1 MIRIVIGSKKS
12 FTRLWTEQNPENDLW
27 NSDRSMVYFDNQ
39 ESELTFAENSPVF
52 EEPAVNDNG
61 PSSPDGGTSGPSEIP
76 ERPVVVIKSGGKWTG
91 LNLRELWAHRDLFYF
106 LIWRDVKVR
115 YKQTVLGV
123 IWAILQPLLT
133 MMIFTFLFGHLAR
146 VPSDGMPY
154 PIFVYAGL
162 LPWNFFAAAVDN
174 SSNSLVGNSALI
186 TKVYF
191 PRLVI
196 PSAAVGA
203 ALVDFGIAFVIL
215 FFMGVHYNIGLSVG
229 MLMLIPLIVQMTLFA
244 VGIGIRMSALNVKY
258 RDVRHALPFLINVW
272 MYATPVIYPVS
283 FIPDRLRWILVLN
296 PLVGIIEG
304 FRSAIF
310 NRPFVWSHLVTS
322 FVIVIAV
329 LLYSLYSFRSMEKSF
344 ADII

>member
-1 MIRIVIGSKKS
+1 V
-12 FTRLWTEQNPENDLW
+12 ENDLCK
-27 NSDRSMVYFDNQ
+27 SDRKVHGRKLYFDTL
-39 ESELTFAENSPVF
+39 ESELTFAENPPAF
-52 EEPAVNDNG
+52 EEPTVNDYR
-61 PSSPDGGTSGPSEIP
+61 PSSQGGGAPGHSEIP
-76 ERPVVVIKSGGKWTG
+76 QRPLVVIKSGRRWTS

-123 IWAILQPLLT
+123 MWAILQPLLT
-133 MMIFTFLFGHLAR
+133 MMVFTFLFGNLAR

-154 PIFVYAGL
+154 PIFVFAGL

-174 SSNSLVGNSALI
+174 SSNSMVGNSALI

-310 NRPFVWSHLVTS
+310 NRPFIWSHLVTS

>member
-1 MIRIVIGSKKS
+1 M
-12 FTRLWTEQNPENDLW
+12 
-27 NSDRSMVYFDNQ
+27 
-39 ESELTFAENSPVF
+39 TFAENPPAL
-52 EEPAVNDNG
+52 EEPSVNDYRP
-61 PSSPDGGTSGPSEIP
+61 PSQGGGAPDHSEIP
-76 ERPVVVIKSGGKWTG
+76 QKPLVVIKSGRKWTS

-123 IWAILQPLLT
+123 MWAILQPLLT
-133 MMIFTFLFGHLAR
+133 MMVFTFLFGNLAR

-162 LPWNFFAAAVDN
+162 LPWNFFAAALDN

-203 ALVDFGIAFVIL
+203 ALVDFGIAFIIL
-215 FFMGVHYNIGLSVG
+215 VFMGAHYEVGLSVG

-296 PLVGIIEG
+296 PLAGIIEG
-304 FRSAIF
+304 FRCAIF
-310 NRPFVWSHLVTS
+310 DRSFIWSHLATS
-322 FVIVIAV
+322 VVIGAAV
-329 LLYSLYSFRSMEKSF
+329 LFYSLYSFRLREKSF

>member
-1 MIRIVIGSKKS
+1 LLERPKDPL
-12 FTRLWTEQNPENDLW
+12 TLH
-27 NSDRSMVYFDNQ
+27 FDNQ
-39 ESELTFAENSPVF
+39 ESELTFTENPPAF
-52 EEPAVNDNG
+52 ENDYR
-61 PSSPDGGTSGPSEIP
+61 PSFQGGGAPGHSEIP
-76 ERPVVVIKSGGKWTG
+76 QRPLVVIKSGRKWIG
-91 LNLRELWAHRDLFYF
+91 LNLGELWAHRDLFYF

-133 MMIFTFLFGHLAR
+133 MTVFTFLFGKLAR
-146 VPSDGMPY
+146 VPSDGIPY
-154 PIFVYAGL
+154 PIFVFAGL
-162 LPWNFFAAAVDN
+162 LPWNFFAAAVDS

-215 FFMGVHYNIGLSVG
+215 VLMGAHYKMGLSVG
-229 MLMLIPLIVQMTLFA
+229 MLMLIPLIVSMVLFA
-244 VGIGIRMSALNVKY
+244 MGIGIQMSALNVKY

-296 PLVGIIEG
+296 PLAGIIEG
-304 FRSAIF
+304 FRCAIF
-310 NRPFVWSHLVTS
+310 NRSFIWGHLAAS
-322 FVIVIAV
+322 LAIVVAV
-329 LLYSLYSFRSMEKSF
+329 LFYSLYSFRRMEKSF

>member
-1 MIRIVIGSKKS
+1 M
-12 FTRLWTEQNPENDLW
+12 L
-27 NSDRSMVYFDNQ
+27 YFDNQ
-39 ESELTFAENSPVF
+39 ENELTFAENPQVT
-52 EEPAVNDNG
+52 EEPNVNDYRP
-61 PSSPDGGTSGPSEIP
+61 PSHGGGASGHSEMP
-76 ERPVVVIKSGGKWTG
+76 ETPVVVIKSGRRWTS
-91 LNLRELWAHRDLFYF
+91 LNVRELWAHRDLFYF

-115 YKQTVLGV
+115 YKQTLLGV

-133 MMIFTFLFGHLAR
+133 MTIFTLLFGKLAR

-196 PSAAVGA
+196 PSAAAGA

-215 FFMGVHYNIGLSVG
+215 LVMGVHYKMGLSVG
-229 MLMLIPLIVQMTLFA
+229 MLMLIPLIVQMVLFA
-244 VGIGIRMSALNVKY
+244 VGIGVQMSALNVKY

-272 MYATPVIYPVS
+272 MFATPVIYPVS
-283 FIPDRLRWILVLN
+283 FIPDRWRWILVLN
-296 PLVGIIEG
+296 PLGGIIEG
-304 FRSAIF
+304 FRCAIF
-310 NRPFVWSHLVTS
+310 NRPFLWGHLAVS
-322 FVIVIAV
+322 FSIVVFV
-329 LLYSLYSFRSMEKSF
+329 LLYSLYSFRRMEKSF

>member
-1 MIRIVIGSKKS
+1 M
-12 FTRLWTEQNPENDLW
+12 
-27 NSDRSMVYFDNQ
+27 
-39 ESELTFAENSPVF
+39 TFAENAPVF
-52 EEPAVNDNG
+52 EEPTLNEYGSLSHGDS
-61 PSSPDGGTSGPSEIP
+61 PSGHP
-76 ERPVVVIKSGGKWTG
+76 ELPTRPVVVIMSGRSWASI
-91 LNLRELWAHRDLFYF
+91 NLKELWAHRDLFYF

-123 IWAILQPLLT
+123 VWAILQPLLT
-133 MMIFTFLFGHLAR
+133 MAIFTLLFGKLAR

-203 ALVDFGIAFVIL
+203 SLVDFGIAFVIL
-215 FFMGVHYNIGLSVG
+215 LVMGVHYKMGLSVG
-229 MLMLIPLIVQMTLFA
+229 MLMLIPLIVQMVLFA
-244 VGIGIRMSALNVKY
+244 VGIGIQMSALNVKY

-272 MYATPVIYPVS
+272 MFATPVIYPVS
-283 FIPDRLRWILVLN
+283 FIPDRWRWILVLN
-296 PLVGIIEG
+296 PLGGVIEG
-304 FRSAIF
+304 FRCAIF
-310 NRPFVWSHLVTS
+310 NRPFIWGHLAAS
-322 FVIVIAV
+322 FAIVVAV
-329 LLYSLYSFRSMEKSF
+329 LFYSLYSFRRMEKSF

>member
-1 MIRIVIGSKKS
+1 MER
-12 FTRLWTEQNPENDLW
+12 
-27 NSDRSMVYFDNQ
+27 DRRTVYFDNQ
-39 ESELTFAENSPVF
+39 ENALTFAENPPVF
-52 EEPAVNDNG
+52 EEPTINDHR
-61 PSSPDGGTSGPSEIP
+61 PSSPVGGPARLSELP
-76 ERPVVVIKSGGKWTG
+76 KRPVVVIKRGGKWTG

-133 MMIFTFLFGHLAR
+133 MAIFTFLFGKLAR
-146 VPSDGMPY
+146 VPSDGLPY
-154 PIFVYAGL
+154 PIFVFAGL

-191 PRLVI
+191 PRLII

-215 FFMGVHYNIGLSVG
+215 VFMGAHYKMGLSPG
-229 MLMLIPLIVQMTLFA
+229 MLMLIPLIVLMTLFA

-283 FIPDRLRWILVLN
+283 FIPGRWRWILVFN
-296 PLVGIIEG
+296 PLAGIIEG

-310 NRPFVWSHLVTS
+310 NRPFIWGHLAAS
-322 FVIVIAV
+322 FAIIVAV
-329 LLYSLYSFRSMEKSF
+329 LFYSLYSFRRMEKSF

>member
-1 MIRIVIGSKKS
+1 
-12 FTRLWTEQNPENDLW
+12 
-27 NSDRSMVYFDNQ
+27 
-39 ESELTFAENSPVF
+39 LTFAENPPVF
-52 EEPAVNDNG
+52 EEATVNEYRAL
-61 PSSPDGGTSGPSEIP
+61 SHGGGASGHSEIP
-76 ERPVVVIKSGGKWTG
+76 ERPVVVIKSARRWTS

-115 YKQTVLGV
+115 YKQTALGV

-133 MMIFTFLFGHLAR
+133 MMVFTFLFGKLAR

-154 PIFVYAGL
+154 PIFVFAGL

-215 FFMGVHYNIGLSVG
+215 LLMGAHYNVGLSFS
-229 MLMLIPLIVQMTLFA
+229 MLMLIPLIVQMVLFA
-244 VGIGIRMSALNVKY
+244 VGIGIQMSALNVKY
-258 RDVRHALPFLINVW
+258 RDVRHALPFLVNVW

-283 FIPDRLRWILVLN
+283 FIPGRWRWILVLN
-296 PLVGIIEG
+296 PLGGIIEG

-310 NRPFVWSHLVTS
+310 NRPFVWSHLAASLAV
-322 FVIVIAV
+322 VLVV
-329 LLYSLYSFRSMEKSF
+329 LLYSLYSFRRVEKTF

>member
-1 MIRIVIGSKKS
+1 
-12 FTRLWTEQNPENDLW
+12 
-27 NSDRSMVYFDNQ
+27 
-39 ESELTFAENSPVF
+39 LTFANDPSAF
-52 EEPAVNDNG
+52 EEPTVNDYR
-61 PSSPDGGTSGPSEIP
+61 PSSLSGGASPHAELP
-76 ERPVVVIKSGGKWTG
+76 KKPVVVIERKRSWTH
-91 LNLRELWAHRDLFYF
+91 LNFGELWAHRDLFYF

-133 MMIFTFLFGHLAR
+133 MMIFTFLFGNLAR
-146 VPSDGMPY
+146 MPSDGMPY

-203 ALVDFGIAFVIL
+203 ALVDFGIAFMIL
-215 FFMGVHYNIGLSVG
+215 LLMGAHYKMGLSIS
-229 MLMLIPLIVQMTLFA
+229 MLMLIPLIVLMTLFA
-244 VGIGIRMSALNVKY
+244 VGIGIQMSALNVKY

-272 MYATPVIYPVS
+272 MFATPVIYPVS
-283 FIPDRLRWILVLN
+283 FIPGRWRWILVLN
-296 PLVGIIEG
+296 PLGGIIEG

-310 NRPFVWSHLVTS
+310 NRPFLWPHLVVS
-322 FVIVIAV
+322 VVIVVCV
-329 LLYSLYSFRSMEKSF
+329 LLYSLYSFRRMEKSF

>member
-1 MIRIVIGSKKS
+1 
-12 FTRLWTEQNPENDLW
+12 
-27 NSDRSMVYFDNQ
+27 
-39 ESELTFAENSPVF
+39 LTFAENPPVF
-52 EEPAVNDNG
+52 EEATVNEYRAL
-61 PSSPDGGTSGPSEIP
+61 SHGGGASGHSEIP
-76 ERPVVVIKSGGKWTG
+76 ERPVVVIKSTRRWTS
-91 LNLRELWAHRDLFYF
+91 LNLSELWAHRDLFYF

-115 YKQTVLGV
+115 YKQTALGV

-133 MMIFTFLFGHLAR
+133 MMVFTFLFGKLAR

-154 PIFVYAGL
+154 PIFVFAGL

-215 FFMGVHYNIGLSVG
+215 LLMGAHYNVGLSFS
-229 MLMLIPLIVQMTLFA
+229 MLMLIPLIVQMVLFA
-244 VGIGIRMSALNVKY
+244 VGIGIQMSALNVKY
-258 RDVRHALPFLINVW
+258 RDVRHALPFLVNVW

-283 FIPDRLRWILVLN
+283 FIPGRWRWILVLN
-296 PLVGIIEG
+296 PLGGIIEG

-310 NRPFVWSHLVTS
+310 NRPFVWSHLAASLAV
-322 FVIVIAV
+322 VLVV
-329 LLYSLYSFRSMEKSF
+329 LLYSLYSFRRVEKTF